1 VNRILVSLTIL
12 FFNLVLLQG
21 QVLKGKIVFKNTEPP
36 KVLKKLV
43 KKSKSQNPGII
54 SGLAYDFTKFKPL
67 PNTQFLKLNGR
78 IKVLDWDKSNNP
90 RVFTTN
96 LPTSRSNVPIEST
109 IYIDFL
115 KRQLNLNLNPDLE
128 FNLLERSSDEL
139 GTQHVKLNLTFKG
152 LPVTDAEYGFH
163 HYSNGE
169 VFIHGNLL
177 VPHDA
182 PDLQSGTKVNI
193 EEIVANYFI
202 SLGIPCQLNQSAG
215 PLKSGIKSKHNAYW
229 QNSEN
234 GKWHL
239 VSKVNVT
246 PNLRQNWDLVIDL
259 ITGEVLKAFSNVC
272 NLVHN
277 HAEDLIAGPLGNEPA
292 SGKDL
297 FDVTRNFNVWK
308 EGSFYYMVDASR
320 GMFILNQSKMPDE
333 PVGGILT
340 FDARNTS
347 PSLSN
352 FNVDL
357 VRSSNNMWLDKLSVS
372 AQYNSLKAYEYF
384 LNTFGRNSI
393 NGSGGTIVSI
403 INVAD
408 DNGQSMDN
416 AFWNG
421 EAMFYGNGDE
431 YFTKLAKALDVGGH
445 EMSHGVVQ
453 NTANLKY
460 ENESGALN
468 ESFADIF
475 GAMIDRDDWK
485 MGEDVVIK
493 AFFPSGALR
502 DLSNPHNGGT
512 SRNQPYYQPRHVSEQ
527 YIGTEDN
534 GGVHINSGI
543 PNYAYY
549 LFVQEL
555 RKSRTE
561 EEAKKIGERVFYH
574 TLTNFL
580 TRSSVFKDLR
590 IGVERSAVDLYSS
603 TPDVLAGAKKAF
615 DQVGILG
622 NSGGG
627 TVPKKDL
634 AINPGKEY
642 LVCTDADQEGIYL
655 YDFVNQPT
663 VLSTQNVLSK
673 PSIIDNGTE
682 IYFVNGDNQLYYLYY
697 DPVLKRFV
705 EEELDSDDIYRN
717 VVGSKDGNLIAVLF
731 TNEED
736 KIHIYDFVKE
746 EWKSFKLY
754 NPTYSNSV
762 TGDVRYADQ
771 MDFDHAGEYLMYDA
785 FNEINKS
792 TGGQYTYWDIG
803 FLHVFDK
810 SKNTFGSGKVEKL
823 ISSLP
828 ENTSVGNPVFSKN
841 SLDVVA
847 FDYIE
852 SGLFSADY
860 ALLGANIEK
869 SEINVIADNRERLAY
884 SSYSVKDDKILFDSK
899 NASQNQCISVKT
911 LTSSKISSVGN
922 EQVLLNGGKWATWFA
937 FGDRSLVGTGNPQ
950 LDIQTYLEPNPFS
963 NSSELFIESK
973 EVRDVTVSI
982 FSSLGVGVYSEKFK
996 VQEGVNKKALNL
1008 NHLSSGLYQLV
1019 ISDSKSAK
1027 ILKLVKS

>member
-1 VNRILVSLTIL
+1 MKKLLFLLT
-12 FFNLVLLQG
+12 VLLLNLCVVQA
-21 QVLKGKIVFKNTEPP
+21 QVLKGKIEFKNTEPP

-43 KKSKSQNPGII
+43 KKGRSQNPGLT
-54 SGLAYDFTKFKPL
+54 SGLAFDFSKFKPL
-67 PNTQFLKLNGR
+67 SNAQFIKLNGQ
-78 IKVLDWDKSNNP
+78 IDVIDWDKNGNP
-90 RVFTTN
+90 SVFSAH
-96 LPTSRSNVPIEST
+96 LPVSRSRETNDSRV
-109 IYIDFL
+109 YVDFL
-115 KRQLNLNLNPDLE
+115 KGLLNLNLNPGLDFSLIK
-128 FNLLERSSDEL
+128 RSADEM
-139 GTQHVKLNLTFKG
+139 GTQHLKMNLTYEG
-152 LPVTDAEYGFH
+152 LPVVDAEYGFH
-163 HYSNGE
+163 HYANGE

-177 VPHDA
+177 IPKEVPNIESA
-182 PDLQSGTKVNI
+182 TNVNI
-193 EEIVANYFI
+193 EYAITDYFHKA
-202 SLGIPCQLNQSAG
+202 GINCHLNQSAG
-215 PLKSGIKSKHNAYW
+215 PLNSGIKNKQDAYW
-229 QNSEN
+229 MNVETGQ
-234 GKWHL
+234 WHL
-239 VSKVNVT
+239 VSMVNVT
-246 PNLRQNWDLVIDL
+246 PNLRQNWDLIIDL
-259 ITGEVLKAFSNVC
+259 ISGKVLKAHSNVC

-277 HAEDLIAGPLGNEPA
+277 HLEDKLAGPLGSEPA

-297 FDVTRNFNVWK
+297 FDITRNFNVWK
-308 EGSFYYMVDASR
+308 EGSTYYLVDASR
-320 GMFILNQSKMPDE
+320 GMFIPNQSKMPAD

-340 FDARNTS
+340 LDARNTS

-352 FNVDL
+352 FSVDL
-357 VRSSNNMWLDKLSVS
+357 VRSSNNTWSDKLSIS
-372 AQYNSLKAYEYF
+372 SQYNSMKAYEYF

-408 DNGQSMDN
+408 DNGRSMDN

-421 EAMFYGNGDE
+421 EAMFYGNGDAF
-431 YFTKLAKALDVGGH
+431 FTKLAKSLDVGGH

-493 AFFPSGALR
+493 SFFPSGALR

-512 SRNQPYYQPRHVSEQ
+512 SRSQIYFQPNHVSEQ
-527 YIGTEDN
+527 YKGTEDN

-555 RKSRTE
+555 KKIRTE
-561 EEAKKIGERVFYH
+561 EESKKIAERVFYH

-590 IGVERSAVDLYSS
+590 IGVEKSSVDLYSG
-603 TPDVLAGAKKAF
+603 TPDVLVSARRAF
-615 DQVGILG
+615 DLVGILG

-634 AINPGKEY
+634 SVNPGKEY
-642 LVCTDADQEGIYL
+642 LVCTDANQEGLYL
-655 YDFVNQPT
+655 YDFVNQPV
-663 VLSTQNVLSK
+663 VLSNQDVLSK
-673 PSIIDNGTE
+673 PSVIDNGTE
-682 IYFVNGDNQLYYLYY
+682 IYFVNGNNQLYYLYY
-697 DPVLKRFV
+697 DQVLKKYV
-705 EEELDSDDIYRN
+705 EEELDNDDIYRN

-736 KIHIYDFVKE
+736 KIHVYDFVKE

-771 MDFDHAGEYLMYDA
+771 MDFDHSGEYLMYDA
-785 FNEINKS
+785 FNEISKS
-792 TGGQYTYWDIG
+792 TGGEYTYWDIG

-810 SKNTFGSGKVEKL
+810 SKNTFGTGKIEKL
-823 ISSLP
+823 IASLP

-899 NASQNQCISVKT
+899 NASQSQCISVKP
-911 LTSSKISSVGN
+911 LSASKISSGGN

-937 FGDRSLVGTGNPQ
+937 FGNRSLVGTTDPQ
-950 LDIQTYLEPNPFS
+950 LDVVASLEPNPFL
-963 NSSELFIESK
+963 NSAVLHINSK
-973 EVRDVTVSI
+973 ENAEVVISI
-982 FSSLGVGVYSEKFK
+982 FSSIGQNVFSERLKLF
-996 VQEGVNKKALNL
+996 EGENKKSLNL
-1008 NHLSSGLYQLV
+1008 NQLSSGLYQLV
-1019 ISDSKSAK
+1019 ISDNNGSRVLK
-1027 ILKLVKS
+1027 IIKG